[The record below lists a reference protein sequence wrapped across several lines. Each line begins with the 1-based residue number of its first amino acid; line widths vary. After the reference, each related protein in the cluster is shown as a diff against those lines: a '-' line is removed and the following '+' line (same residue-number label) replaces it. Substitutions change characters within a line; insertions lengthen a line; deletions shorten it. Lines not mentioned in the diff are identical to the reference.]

1 MSELELLKNVKIFE
15 GLSEEEIK
23 AVRRIMQVRKFPAN
37 WIPSMS
43 SISSRP
49 AASPTRWQAPKPRK

>member
-37 WIPSMS
+37 STIIREGEEGEEMFI
-43 SISSRP
+43 ISSGLV
-49 AASPTRWQAPKPRK
+49 